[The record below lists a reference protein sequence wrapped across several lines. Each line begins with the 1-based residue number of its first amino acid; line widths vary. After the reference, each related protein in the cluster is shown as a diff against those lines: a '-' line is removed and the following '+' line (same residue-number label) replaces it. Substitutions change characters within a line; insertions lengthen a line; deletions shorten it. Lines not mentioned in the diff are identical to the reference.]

1 MRKMKFSNGGYTGT
15 ISKGSTM
22 GAIHDTGRLISKET
36 TDRLGINAIIEKEKT
51 ILRKGECIMKD
62 GEVLERVE

>member
-1 MRKMKFSNGGYTGT
+1 MSNEKFSNGGYTGT

-22 GAIHDTGRLISKET
+22 VAIHDTGRLISKEA

-62 GEVLERVE
+62 GEVLEAGG